1 MQIKYSVC
9 QHYNYVHL
17 SLSSSSQS
25 AIFIDSNSFQWLPHS
40 QLLYQERLK
49 PHNTFHYYTQSAV
62 LTSPGQLVIASYDS
76 NSVISMEGNGTMA
89 SGVDTE
95 YSVVLK
101 LAGLEKSAEVR
112 VAGRS
117 ELGDGPFSEV
127 GIIENKGERVKCI
140 QPLKI

>member
-1 MQIKYSVC
+1 MSALCTPLSPALPSPPSLLTVTQSSGYHTLSFSIKKG
-9 QHYNYVHL
+9 
-17 SLSSSSQS
+17 SSP
-25 AIFIDSNSFQWLPHS
+25 ITHFIIN
-40 QLLYQERLK
+40 
-49 PHNTFHYYTQSAV
+49 YTQSAV
-62 LTSPGQLVIASYDS
+62 LTSPGQLVIASNDS
-76 NSVISMEGNGTMA
+76 NFIISMEGNDT

-112 VAGRS
+112 VVGRS

-127 GIIENKGERVKCI
+127 GIIENKGERVKCM